1 MDTENLSTA
10 MGLSK
15 FERRQ
20 GVRLIE
26 RHVDEIKQ
34 SLVEI
39 SKHSAIKNGLVA
51 PRVVEN
57 LISLK
62 NTVGG
67 FNINSARKAEREFMK
82 ISDETYELSVYFPVE
97 GGAVGEAIAKT
108 TSSENT
114 LKFGSTPWNGEIR
127 YWRVS
132 KDSRDIDEANADWVE
147 TIEEFENLRKSL
159 REFHIELGEVVNSPP
174 EEFKRFDHVFLD
186 GGAFRFAL
194 NNFNNLEGVRE
205 RKFVNQVMQ
214 TRLEK
219 LANKLDP
226 NVSGSL
232 SHSIRLRQASSTSM
246 TKLEVKKFYDD
257 FDELWKP
264 FLDDR
269 EWFDPDELSSYYR
282 LAKPRLTMMSRS
294 TSANE

>member
-1 MDTENLSTA
+1 MSEFT
-10 MGLSK
+10 
-15 FERRQ
+15 
-20 GVRLIE
+20 
-26 RHVDEIKQ
+26 
-34 SLVEI
+34 EI
-39 SKHSAIKNGLVA
+39 S
-51 PRVVEN
+51 E
-57 LISLK
+57 
-62 NTVGG
+62 
-67 FNINSARKAEREFMK
+67 
-82 ISDETYELSVYFPVE
+82 ETYELSVYFPVD
-97 GGAVGEAIAKT
+97 GGAVGEAVAKT
-108 TSSENT
+108 ISDENM

-127 YWRVS
+127 YWRDS
-132 KDSRDIDEANADWVE
+132 KNSRDIEGWKE
-147 TIEEFENLRKSL
+147 TTSEFEKLRDSLEEFHVL
-159 REFHIELGEVVNSPP
+159 LGEAAKSPP
-174 EEFKRFDHVFLD
+174 EEFKRFDHEFLD